1 MVKLPL
7 MQRLTLR
14 LVDGKPDGMLEVE
27 ESNWAGHVLLTPRDH
42 IRTKKLHDRPEAR
55 RAGVY
60 ILLGEKMG
68 KPTAYV
74 GESNKII
81 ERLGQHVTKKDWW
94 EEAILV
100 TKRAGEINK
109 AHAQYLEARLYEII
123 KDAGRVNLENDQN
136 PSSQNLSGD
145 DKHDMDKF
153 LDALLI
159 ILPTVRGNMFLKRP
173 SRQEDEK
180 KPVAEDST
188 SLTSPVFLLR
198 GGQDNARMVL
208 DDSDYIVLKGS
219 YARRERKS
227 KDRSAVEEI
236 KELEDKGILKSI
248 DSKRLQFTEDYA
260 FKSASKAARVIVGY
274 NVNGLDVWRVKD
286 TSQTLKEWETEQLGN
301 GKVPTKEDTNTTH
314 EIFKNQDESHHSDT
328 ERKKPRP
335 PFTFSMVNIPIGS
348 EITFRRDKSK
358 TAKVAGNGN
367 EIEYKGKTGSIS
379 TITQEILNNELGM
392 NWSSAQG
399 AGNWL
404 YKGEILTK
412 RRERL
417 ENTKQNNAN
426 PVDMT
431 DAANQSLDEF
441 EKTPEPK
448 SGERDL
454 RFTEIL
460 EATVNGEIIKKPSWR
475 NIVAYILT
483 LAGKNKHNLNQI
495 REIFPGVLVKRG
507 KHSGYFKYIPEIDCS
522 IHDQDASNIA
532 NAIEHA
538 ASMLGFKVYIKFRWK
553 ETPKASR
560 PGETDSIR
568 V

>member
-1 MVKLPL
+1 MVELPS

-42 IRTKKLHDRPEAR
+42 IRTKKLHNRPEAK

-81 ERLGQHVTKKDWW
+81 ERLGKHVTKKDWW

-109 AHAQYLEARLYEII
+109 AHAEYLEARLYEII

-153 LDALLI
+153 LDALLV
-159 ILPTVRGNMFLKRP
+159 ILPTLRGNMFLKRP
-173 SRQEDEK
+173 SRQEDGK
-180 KPVAEDST
+180 KLMTEGST
-188 SLTSPVFLLR
+188 SLTSPVFVLR

-219 YARRERKS
+219 YVRRERRS

-236 KELEDKGILKSI
+236 KELEDKGILKSV
-248 DSKRLQFTEDYA
+248 DSKKLQFTEDYA

-274 NVNGLDVWRVKD
+274 NVNGLNMWRVKD
-286 TSQTLKEWETEQLGN
+286 TGQTLKKWETDQLGSE
-301 GKVPTKEDTNTTH
+301 KVTPKDMDTDH
-314 EIFKNQDESHHSDT
+314 EISENQEESHISNT
-328 ERKKPRP
+328 ERKKAS
-335 PFTFSMVNIPIGS
+335 PFTFSMVDIPIGS

-358 TAKVAGNGN
+358 TAKVAGRGN
-367 EIEYKGKTGSIS
+367 KIEYEGKVGSIS
-379 TITQEILNNELGM
+379 TITQDILNDELGM
-392 NWSSAQG
+392 NWSSVQG
-399 AGNWL
+399 ARNWL

-417 ENTKQNNAN
+417 KNTKQNNTN
-426 PVDMT
+426 PASVT
-431 DAANQSLDEF
+431 DVANQSLDEF
-441 EKTPEPK
+441 EKTEPK
-448 SGERDL
+448 SSEHDF

-460 EATVNGEIIKKPSWR
+460 EARVNGETVKELSWKD
-475 NIVAYILT
+475 IVVHMLI
-483 LAGKNKHNLNQI
+483 LAGKNEHNLNRI
-495 REIFPGVLVKRG
+495 SKIFKGVRVKRG
-507 KHSGYFKYIPEIDCS
+507 KHSGNYKHIPEIGCS
-522 IHDQDASNIA
+522 IHDRDASNIA
-532 NAIEHA
+532 NAIKNA
-538 ASMLGFKVYIKFRWK
+538 AGTLGFKVYIKFRWK
-553 ETPKASR
+553 KTSKASR
-560 PGETDSIR
+560 PGDIDYMR